1 MRSLLFA
8 FVALIVGCSSAPVQK
23 DDSHPSLL
31 GDFQFIQNG
40 KAVQPN
46 NGVVRLNRSEFYIRH
61 TRKGQ
66 RPSVFASFNP
76 KVKEQF
82 QSLRDPLVTWD
93 GTGIAASPSELFVDD
108 GTLQL
113 YEGWS
118 SVFEKDFGKM
128 LGAKTR
134 AEFDVFRK
142 QLPTEPLLITSGSN
156 YANFVPQSDGSSVY
170 VVSQINDKAF
180 PSIGHTY
187 LYLVLFADDVP
198 FGSGISQYLL
208 HWTPVVIEF
217 TDHG

>member
-1 MRSLLFA
+1 MRLLLFT

-23 DDSHPSLL
+23 SDSQPSML
-31 GDFQFIQNG
+31 GNFQFIQDG
-40 KAVQPN
+40 KVVQPN

-66 RPSVFASFNP
+66 RPSVFASSNP

-93 GTGIAASPSELFVDD
+93 GTGTAASPSELFVDG

-118 SVFEKDFGKM
+118 SAFEKDFGKM
-128 LGAKTR
+128 LGSKIR
-134 AEFDVFRK
+134 AEFTTFRK
-142 QLPTEPLLITSGSN
+142 QLSTEPLLITSGSN
-156 YANFVPQSDGSSVY
+156 YANFVPQSDGSSAY
-170 VVSQINDKAF
+170 TVSRINDKAF
-180 PSIGHTY
+180 PNIGHTY

-198 FGSGISQYLL
+198 FGSGVSQYLL

-217 TDHG
+217 TNNG